1 MLKTTPKTWDLL
13 GENCWYYH
21 HQWWFT
27 TLTLTSTCTRTVFVV
42 MALSFHST
50 IEGLA
55 LALEDEA
62 SGVWLNTG
70 VHCNFGWTPV
80 DFAILFEH
88 RCQFQFWLN
97 TGVNFNFGWTQ
108 VNFASLVEHRCPLQS
123 VLIAGNLFQA
133 QLLFTN
139 LSFPSPLEWSWSP
152 TRLFICFAF
161 ESIHTWPLCV
171 CLIKNHK
178 NDNQGVTFDV
188 LHLHCGL
195 FTRPSTRLDS
205 RYHSYW
211 GTSLYRYR

>member
-1 MLKTTPKTWDLL
+1 MLKTTPKTWDLLL

-97 TGVNFNFGWTQ
+97 TGQFCKFGWTQ
-108 VNFASLVEHRCPLQS
+108 VSIAISFDSWQSFSGATALHKFVISFSVGMELVSNKVVH
-123 VLIAGNLFQA
+123 LF
-133 QLLFTN
+133 
-139 LSFPSPLEWSWSP
+139 
-152 TRLFICFAF
+152 CFCIF
-161 ESIHTWPLCV
+161 TWPSSLCV
-171 CLIKNHK
+171 WSRIKK
-178 NDNQGVTFDV
+178 GVTSDV
-188 LHLHCGL
+188 LHLHRGVL
-195 FTRPSTRLDS
+195 PRPSTRLGS
-205 RYHSYW
+205 RYRSYW
-211 GTSLYRYR
+211 GTF

>member
-13 GENCWYYH
+13 LGENWWYYH

-70 VHCNFGWTPV
+70 VHCNFWLNTGRFCNFVWTQVSIP
-80 DFAILFEH
+80 ILVEH

-97 TGVNFNFGWTQ
+97 TGQFCKFGWTQ
-108 VNFASLVEHRCPLQS
+108 VSIAISFDSWQSFSGATALHKFVISFSVGMELVSNKVVH
-123 VLIAGNLFQA
+123 
-133 QLLFTN
+133 
-139 LSFPSPLEWSWSP
+139 
-152 TRLFICFAF
+152 
-161 ESIHTWPLCV
+161 
-171 CLIKNHK
+171 
-178 NDNQGVTFDV
+178 
-188 LHLHCGL
+188 
-195 FTRPSTRLDS
+195 
-205 RYHSYW
+205 
-211 GTSLYRYR
+211 

>member
-27 TLTLTSTCTRTVFVV
+27 TLTLTSPCTRTVFVV

-70 VHCNFGWTPV
+70 VH
-80 DFAILFEH
+80 
-88 RCQFQFWLN
+88 
-97 TGVNFNFGWTQ
+97 FNFGWTQ
-108 VNFASLVEHRCPLQS
+108 VSILQFCLNIGPLQSILVEHWCPLQFWLNT

-178 NDNQGVTFDV
+178 NDNQGVTSDV
-188 LHLHCGL
+188 LHLHRGVL
-195 FTRPSTRLDS
+195 PRPSTRLGS
-205 RYHSYW
+205 RYHSHW
-211 GTSLYRYR
+211 GTF